1 MSDKIMRDTIA
12 ALYGDRYGIDGRGWH
27 AAPKDVAVNLGR
39 LGSAANSR
47 RDLRRRC
54 LAIAWKSYCLD
65 EVVDHDGSCAIEIAA
80 ELVKSARG
88 SPYGAEAYVFAL
100 EFVQARSP
108 ALDPDE
114 LDSAAIRCL
123 AFFDGENDAEA
134 GNGVDHT
141 HGPSQ

>member
-1 MSDKIMRDTIA
+1 MRDTIA
-12 ALYGDRYGIDGRGWH
+12 ALYGDRYGVDGRDWH
-27 AAPKDVAVNLGR
+27 TAPKNVAVNLGR

-65 EVVDHDGSCAIEIAA
+65 EIVDHDGSNAIDIAA
-80 ELVKSARG
+80 DLVKWARW
-88 SPYGAEAYVFAL
+88 SPYGAEAYVCAL

-108 ALDPDE
+108 ILVPDE
-114 LDSAAIRCL
+114 LDSAAQRCL
-123 AFFDGENDAEA
+123 AFLDGENDGEA

-141 HGPSQ
+141 DGPSQ